1 MKTWIFAGLCDKSD
15 TLLYISS
22 VLAASGQQVL
32 LVDATLREQY
42 RYSIGMLDKP
52 LPITQFCGFDV
63 AIGFTAWEDLHIG
76 MLADQKA
83 EQTYD
88 IVILDVELP
97 DFCPISVWKTS
108 ELRVWVSDY
117 SHMLMHSGQN
127 WLEHLFGQPGFP
139 KDLVFHKLFIQ
150 AVDCGVEE
158 AYLWEY
164 MDRFPA
170 LWQPEPYVLPWDE
183 GQLALKLEN
192 EHKKQL
198 LLKPLSRIYKRELCR
213 CIGEWMSW
221 EIKESRRALKRAERR
236 RA

>member
-22 VLAASGQQVL
+22 ILAASGQRVL
-32 LVDATLREQY
+32 LVDATSWGRY

-52 LPITQFCGFDV
+52 LPITQFSGFDV

-76 MLADQKA
+76 MTADQKA
-83 EQTYD
+83 EQVYD
-88 IVILDVELP
+88 IVILDVELL
-97 DFCPISVWKTS
+97 DFCPISVWKRA

-117 SHMLMHSGQN
+117 SRMLMHNGQN
-127 WLEHLFGQPGFP
+127 WLQHLFSQPEFP
-139 KDLVFHKLFIQ
+139 KDLVFHKLFLQ
-150 AVDCGVEE
+150 AVDCGLEE
-158 AYLWEY
+158 PYLWEY
-164 MDRFPA
+164 MNHFPA
-170 LWQPEPYVLPWDE
+170 SWQQEPYILPWDE
-183 GQLALKLEN
+183 GLLALKLEN

-198 LLKPLSRIYKRELCR
+198 ILKPLSRMYKKELCR

-221 EIKESRRALKRAERR
+221 ELKVIRRALKRAERS